1 MYPWWCAESFDDWH
15 LHSVDDFVR
24 AMRSELFH
32 REHTCLWGSTVSRP
46 GLMSDTLKLYPF
58 LLHKFLFQKEAIVL
72 ITQFDPCICSW
83 WDVSDPKALIRPLV
97 RLWTYGINYHFY
109 CILYCFYLLLM
120 WLNISAE
127 GENIVYHCSF
137 H

>member
-83 WDVSDPKALIRPLV
+83 WDVSDPKALIRSFGKVMDLWHQLPL
-97 RLWTYGINYHFY
+97 LLYIILLLFITYVTEYFGWRWKY
-109 CILYCFYLLLM
+109 CISL
-120 WLNISAE
+120 
-127 GENIVYHCSF
+127 
-137 H
+137 